1 MDEVNIRVANFIKFF
16 SMMMVIGSLLY
27 MYAYSSDRL
36 NFLNESQDW
45 ISDVPKSSIFY
56 AGLGL
61 FALFNITMHIG
72 INMYKNVEGIDER
85 SVFFKSKQQKEKLL
99 IWFTSIIAGVNVFI
113 TSIVLYLAM
122 LKINEASVDSD
133 FVYIPLVGMIIL
145 IAPFVVLIAA
155 LILK

>member
-1 MDEVNIRVANFIKFF
+1 MSEVNIRVANFIKFF

-45 ISDVPKSSIFY
+45 ISEVPKSSIFY

-85 SVFFKSKQQKEKLL
+85 SVFFKSKHQKEKLL
-99 IWFTSIIAGVNVFI
+99 VWFTSILAGVNVFI

-133 FVYIPLVGMIIL
+133 FVYIPFVGMIIL
-145 IAPFVVLIAA
+145 IAPFVGLIAA
-155 LILK
+155 LIRK

>member
-1 MDEVNIRVANFIKFF
+1 MRVANFIKFF

-133 FVYIPLVGMIIL
+133 FVYIPFVGMIIL
-145 IAPFVVLIAA
+145 IAPFVGLIAA
-155 LILK
+155 LIRK

>member
-1 MDEVNIRVANFIKFF
+1 MGEVNMRVANFIKFF

-36 NFLNESQDW
+36 NFLNESKDW
-45 ISDVPKSSIFY
+45 ISEVPKSSIFY

-61 FALFNITMHIG
+61 FALFNIPMHIG

-85 SVFFKSKQQKEKLL
+85 SVFFKSKNHKEKLL
-99 IWFTSIIAGVNVFI
+99 VWFTYMLAGVNVFI

-122 LKINEASVDSD
+122 LKINEASFDSD
-133 FVYIPLVGMIIL
+133 YVYIPFFGMIIL
-145 IAPFVVLIAA
+145 IAPFVGLIAA
-155 LILK
+155 LIRK

>member
-36 NFLNESQDW
+36 NFLDESQDW
-45 ISDVPKSSIFY
+45 ISDMPKSSIFY

-145 IAPFVVLIAA
+145 IAPFVGLIAA
-155 LILK
+155 LIRK

>member
-1 MDEVNIRVANFIKFF
+1 MGEVNMRVANFIKFF

-45 ISDVPKSSIFY
+45 ISEVPKSSIFY

-85 SVFFKSKQQKEKLL
+85 SVFFKSKLQKEKLL
-99 IWFTSIIAGVNVFI
+99 VWFTSILAGVNVFI

-122 LKINEASVDSD
+122 LKINEASIDSHY
-133 FVYIPLVGMIIL
+133 VYIPFVGMIIL
-145 IAPFVVLIAA
+145 ITPFVGLIAA
-155 LILK
+155 LIRK

>member
-1 MDEVNIRVANFIKFF
+1 MDEVNMRVANFIKFF

-145 IAPFVVLIAA
+145 IAPFVGLIAA
-155 LILK
+155 LIRK

>member
-36 NFLNESQDW
+36 NFLNESQVW

-145 IAPFVVLIAA
+145 IAPFVGLIAA
-155 LILK
+155 LIRK

>member
-1 MDEVNIRVANFIKFF
+1 MDEVNMRVANFIKFF

-36 NFLNESQDW
+36 NFLDESQDW
-45 ISDVPKSSIFY
+45 ISDMPKSSIFY

-145 IAPFVVLIAA
+145 IAPFVGLIAA
-155 LILK
+155 LIRK

>member
-85 SVFFKSKQQKEKLL
+85 SVFFKSKYQKEKLL
-99 IWFTSIIAGVNVFI
+99 IWFTSILAGVNVFI

-133 FVYIPLVGMIIL
+133 FVYIPFVGMIIL
-145 IAPFVVLIAA
+145 IAPFVGLIAA
-155 LILK
+155 LIRK

>member
-1 MDEVNIRVANFIKFF
+1 MRVANFIKFF
-16 SMMMVIGSLLY
+16 SMMVVIGSFLY

-36 NFLNESQDW
+36 YFLNESQDW
-45 ISDVPKSSIFY
+45 ISEVPKSSIFY

-85 SVFFKSKQQKEKLL
+85 SVFFKSKHQKEKLL
-99 IWFTSIIAGVNVFI
+99 IWFTSILAGVNVFI

-133 FVYIPLVGMIIL
+133 FVYIPFFGMIIL
-145 IAPFVVLIAA
+145 IAPFVGLIAA
-155 LILK
+155 LIRK

>member
-45 ISDVPKSSIFY
+45 ISDMPKSSIFY

-145 IAPFVVLIAA
+145 IAPFVGLIAA
-155 LILK
+155 LIRK